1 MTPEWSTTGAS
12 GGPSTRSAF
21 TGIMIGM
28 ALAAISQ
35 TLVSTALPT
44 IVGDLGGYDQLSW
57 VVSAYLLTSAV
68 VVPFAG
74 ALADRY
80 GTSRLFQLAIVVF
93 AAGSAL
99 AAVSTSMGLLI
110 AARSIQGL
118 GGGAIMTLAFTLVG
132 HIVAPRERGRYQGYI
147 ASLFAVTS
155 VLGPLVGGF
164 FVDHLTWRLA
174 FVTNV
179 VLSGVALVVFRRRRL
194 VDVTG
199 PGGRLDLP
207 GSALLVVALVSTML
221 VLMWG
226 GQRHA
231 WTSGVIIALV
241 LIAIGSF
248 VLFVAWERRATD
260 PIVPLD
266 LFSRPVVRVC
276 ALLSFLSGMAMF
288 GVIVYAPTFLQ
299 IALGVAPTRSGLL
312 LVPLMGCIL
321 VGSTAGGRV
330 MSRTGRYRRLAI
342 IGSAALLVG
351 AGLLVTMSTTTPP
364 WRPAVYV
371 GVAGLGIGLVMPVTM
386 VAVQN
391 AVDRTRLGAATAVT
405 QFTRKIGSTLGVALL
420 GGLFNVRVA
429 DALEAAG
436 ALPAGTDA
444 DSLLQSPAQIAQLPT
459 EVGDAVRQA
468 VAEGATV
475 TFLAAFVV
483 AAIGLVVSFGLPNEE
498 LSDSSLPVGAAAPVA
513 PG

>member
-1 MTPEWSTTGAS
+1 MTPEWSTTGA
-12 GGPSTRSAF
+12 GGGVSTRSAF

-248 VLFVAWERRATD
+248 VLFVACERRADRTPSASSTGSGAGVGRPRRVVERATGVGAAVHARAGAGEERAAGVGGQLVHGHPVEPVAD
-260 PIVPLD
+260 D
-266 LFSRPVVRVC
+266 LPAVADVVAAQQPRPGAEVDTVGGVDGEAVQLRVVEATRPAGLPRPPAVGR
-276 ALLSFLSGMAMF
+276 AQDAR
-288 GVIVYAPTFLQ
+288 
-299 IALGVAPTRSGLL
+299 ALG
-312 LVPLMGCIL
+312 
-321 VGSTAGGRV
+321 
-330 MSRTGRYRRLAI
+330 TGDHR
-342 IGSAALLVG
+342 AA
-351 AGLLVTMSTTTPP
+351 AGLAHPVHRDRLVVGR
-364 WRPAVYV
+364 RP
-371 GVAGLGIGLVMPVTM
+371 GVA
-386 VAVQN
+386 
-391 AVDRTRLGAATAVT
+391 AVDRPEDAAALFALDHVAARREDRPGAWRAEQVVHHPERQSLVGRPPRGVDAIAAATPWPSVPASST
-405 QFTRKIGSTLGVALL
+405 PGSGSTTR
-420 GGLFNVRVA
+420 NTR
-429 DALEAAG
+429 
-436 ALPAGTDA
+436 
-444 DSLLQSPAQIAQLPT
+444 
-459 EVGDAVRQA
+459 
-468 VAEGATV
+468 
-475 TFLAAFVV
+475 
-483 AAIGLVVSFGLPNEE
+483 
-498 LSDSSLPVGAAAPVA
+498 
-513 PG
+513 

>member
-1 MTPEWSTTGAS
+1 
-12 GGPSTRSAF
+12 
-21 TGIMIGM
+21 
-28 ALAAISQ
+28 
-35 TLVSTALPT
+35 
-44 IVGDLGGYDQLSW
+44 
-57 VVSAYLLTSAV
+57 
-68 VVPFAG
+68 
-74 ALADRY
+74 
-80 GTSRLFQLAIVVF
+80 
-93 AAGSAL
+93 
-99 AAVSTSMGLLI
+99 
-110 AARSIQGL
+110 
-118 GGGAIMTLAFTLVG
+118 MTLAFTLVG

-231 WTSGVIIALV
+231 WTSGVVIALV

-248 VLFVAWERRATD
+248 VLFVACERRATD

-266 LFSRPVVRVC
+266 LFARPVVRVC

-330 MSRTGRYRRLAI
+330 MSR
-342 IGSAALLVG
+342 
-351 AGLLVTMSTTTPP
+351 P
-364 WRPAVYV
+364 
-371 GVAGLGIGLVMPVTM
+371 
-386 VAVQN
+386 
-391 AVDRTRLGAATAVT
+391 AAT
-405 QFTRKIGSTLGVALL
+405 GVSPSSA
-420 GGLFNVRVA
+420 RRRCWWA
-429 DALEAAG
+429 
-436 ALPAGTDA
+436 PAC
-444 DSLLQSPAQIAQLPT
+444 
-459 EVGDAVRQA
+459 
-468 VAEGATV
+468 
-475 TFLAAFVV
+475 
-483 AAIGLVVSFGLPNEE
+483 
-498 LSDSSLPVGAAAPVA
+498 SSR
-513 PG
+513 

>member
-1 MTPEWSTTGAS
+1 MVDDRRQRRL
-12 GGPSTRSAF
+12 STRSAF

-221 VLMWG
+221 VMMWG

-231 WTSGVIIALV
+231 WTSAVIISLV

-248 VLFVAWERRATD
+248 VLFVVCERRATD

-266 LFSRPVVRVC
+266 LFTRPVVPRV
-276 ALLSFLSGMAMF
+276 
-288 GVIVYAPTFLQ
+288 
-299 IALGVAPTRSGLL
+299 
-312 LVPLMGCIL
+312 
-321 VGSTAGGRV
+321 
-330 MSRTGRYRRLAI
+330 
-342 IGSAALLVG
+342 
-351 AGLLVTMSTTTPP
+351 
-364 WRPAVYV
+364 RP
-371 GVAGLGIGLVMPVTM
+371 
-386 VAVQN
+386 
-391 AVDRTRLGAATAVT
+391 
-405 QFTRKIGSTLGVALL
+405 
-420 GGLFNVRVA
+420 
-429 DALEAAG
+429 
-436 ALPAGTDA
+436 
-444 DSLLQSPAQIAQLPT
+444 AQLP
-459 EVGDAVRQA
+459 VGHGDVRRDRVRADVPADRPRRGADAVGAPAGSADGLHPRRQHRRRPGD
-468 VAEGATV
+468 VAHR
-475 TFLAAFVV
+475 
-483 AAIGLVVSFGLPNEE
+483 
-498 LSDSSLPVGAAAPVA
+498 SLPQSRHHRLGGAA
-513 PG
+513 GG